1 MYRDEEVR
9 EVRRIDVRP
18 HKVTLEGREKLTVTS
33 VEDID
38 SFNENEIIF
47 LTGVG
52 MMTVVGEDLH
62 INKLNLEEGL
72 LVIDGIIQAID
83 YSDHEEQR
91 ANSGLF
97 SRMFKG

>member
-1 MYRDEEVR
+1 MYNEEVR
-9 EVRRIDVRP
+9 EVRRIDTRP
-18 HKVTLEGREKLTVTS
+18 HKVIIEDRGQITITS

-62 INKLNLEEGL
+62 INRLNLEEGV
-72 LVIDGIIQAID
+72 LVIDGVIQTVD

-91 ANSGLF
+91 SRGGLF
-97 SRMFKG
+97 SKMFK